1 MIAFIIFLVVAIIVL
16 SIIRNQLKSN
26 LQFKN
31 NLQIEKL
38 LGILRI
44 VAGIG
49 ILLAVLFASVVQ
61 IGPGEVGVQILFGN
75 IQERV
80 LRSGLNFINPLME
93 VQKLDIKTQSYT
105 MSGAND
111 QDLREDQ
118 VSRTEPIQTL
128 SSDGLTLL
136 LDVTVWF
143 RISADDAPNL
153 LRTIGT
159 DYETKIVRPAVRTAI
174 RDIAVN
180 FVATDI
186 YSSKRDDYVN
196 NVAKK
201 LENSFEGRGIILEK
215 VLLRNVELPQKVR
228 EAIDEKIAAEQRA
241 QQMVYVLQK
250 ERQEAERKQVEAKG
264 VAEAQRII
272 NSTISNSYLQW
283 KYIETLKELVNSP
296 NNSFIIAPYD
306 QKLTPLLNFTP
317 K

>member
-1 MIAFIIFLVVAIIVL
+1 MIAFIIFLIVTIIFL
-16 SIIRNQLKSN
+16 TIARGQLH
-26 LQFKN
+26 N
-31 NLQIEKL
+31 NLSMLKIVNT
-38 LGILRI
+38 LR
-44 VAGIG
+44 VAAGIG
-49 ILLAVLFASVVQ
+49 ILLAILFASFIQ

-75 IQERV
+75 VQNGI

-93 VQKLDIKTQSYT
+93 VEKLDIKTQAYT
-105 MSGAND
+105 MSGSND
-111 QDLREDQ
+111 RDESETITKKSD
-118 VSRTEPIQTL
+118 PIQTL

-136 LDVTVWF
+136 LDVTVWY
-143 RISADDAPNL
+143 RLGADDAPNL
-153 LRTIGT
+153 VRTIGS
-159 DYETKIVRPAVRTAI
+159 DYEAKIILPAIRTAL

-201 LENSFEGRGIILEK
+201 LEQSFEGRGIILEK
-215 VLLRNVELPQKVR
+215 VLLRNVELPLKVR

-250 ERQEAERKQVEAKG
+250 EKQEAERKTVEAAG
-264 VAEAQRII
+264 VAEAQKII

-296 NNSFIIAPYD
+296 NNSFVIAPYD
-306 QKLTPLLNFTP
+306 QKLTPMLNFNQSNN

>member
-1 MIAFIIFLVVAIIVL
+1 MTGIIIFLIIAIIVL
-16 SIIRNQLKSN
+16 TVIKGQLKAN
-26 LQFKN
+26 LQ
-31 NLQIEKL
+31 LEKVTDM
-38 LGILRI
+38 LRV
-44 VAGIG
+44 VAGVG
-49 ILLAVLFASVVQ
+49 ILLTVLFASIVQ
-61 IGPGEVGVQILFGN
+61 IGPGEVGVQNLFGN
-75 IQERV
+75 VQESI
-80 LRSGLNFINPLME
+80 LRSGLNLVNPLME
-93 VQKLDIKTQSYT
+93 VQKIDIKTQAYT

-111 QDLREDQ
+111 QDVNDVKSNRSD
-118 VSRTEPIQTL
+118 PIQTL

-136 LDVTVWF
+136 LDVTVWY
-143 RISADDAPNL
+143 RLSADDAPNL
-153 LRTIGT
+153 IRTIGV
-159 DYETKIVRPAVRTAI
+159 DYESKIVLPAIRTAI

-196 NVAKK
+196 DVAKK

-250 ERQEAERKQVEAKG
+250 ERQEAERKQVEATG

-296 NNSFIIAPYD
+296 NNSFVIAPYD
-306 QKLTPLLNFTP
+306 QKLVPMLNFNQLA

>member
-1 MIAFIIFLVVAIIVL
+1 MTGIIIFLIIAIIVL
-16 SIIRNQLKSN
+16 TVIKGQLKAN
-26 LQFKN
+26 LQ
-31 NLQIEKL
+31 LEKVTDM
-38 LGILRI
+38 LRI
-44 VAGIG
+44 VAGVG
-49 ILLAVLFASVVQ
+49 ILLTVLFASIVQ

-75 IQERV
+75 VQDKV
-80 LRSGLNFINPLME
+80 LRSGLNFINPLIE
-93 VQKLDIKTQSYT
+93 VQELDIKTQAYT

-111 QDLREDQ
+111 QDDSEIRVKKSD
-118 VSRTEPIQTL
+118 PIQTL

-136 LDVTVWF
+136 LDVTVWY
-143 RISADDAPNL
+143 RLSADDAPNL
-153 LRTIGT
+153 IRTIGV
-159 DYETKIVRPAVRTAI
+159 DYESKIVLPAIRTAI

-196 NVAKK
+196 DVAKK

-250 ERQEAERKQVEAKG
+250 ERQEAERKQVEATG

-296 NNSFIIAPYD
+296 NNSFVIAPYD
-306 QKLTPLLNFTP
+306 QKLVPMLNFNQLA

>member
-1 MIAFIIFLVVAIIVL
+1 MISFLIFLIVL
-16 SIIRNQLKSN
+16 IVLITVLKGQFKEN
-26 LQFKN
+26 LQV
-31 NLQIEKL
+31 EK
-38 LGILRI
+38 ILNTLR
-44 VAGIG
+44 VAVGVG
-49 ILLAVLFASVVQ
+49 ILLAILFASIIQ
-61 IGPGEVGVQILFGN
+61 IGPGEAGVQILFGN
-75 IQERV
+75 VQDKV
-80 LRSGLNFINPLME
+80 LRSGLNFINPLIE
-93 VQKLDIKTQSYT
+93 VQKLDIKTQAYT
-105 MSGAND
+105 MSGVND
-111 QDLREDQ
+111 QDDSEIRVKKSD
-118 VSRTEPIQTL
+118 PIQTL
-128 SSDGLTLL
+128 SSDGLTLI

-143 RISADDAPNL
+143 RLSADDTPELIRN
-153 LRTIGT
+153 IGV
-159 DYETKIVRPAVRTAI
+159 DYEAKIIQPAIRTAI

-196 NVAKK
+196 DVARK

-228 EAIDEKIAAEQRA
+228 EAIDEKISAEQRA

-250 ERQEAERKQVEAKG
+250 ERQEAERKTVEATG

-296 NNSFIIAPYD
+296 NNSFVIAPYD
-306 QKLTPLLNFTP
+306 QKLMPMLNFNQG

>member
-1 MIAFIIFLVVAIIVL
+1 MIGLIIFLVIAIVVL
-16 SIIRNQLKSN
+16 TLIRGQQKGN
-26 LQFKN
+26 LQF
-31 NLQIEKL
+31 EK
-38 LGILRI
+38 IVNTLRI
-44 VAGIG
+44 VAAVG
-49 ILLAVLFASVVQ
+49 ILLAVLFASIVQ

-75 IQERV
+75 VQEGI
-80 LRSGLNFINPLME
+80 LRSGLNFVNPLIE
-93 VQKLDIKTQSYT
+93 VQELDIKTQAYT
-105 MSGAND
+105 MSGQND
-111 QDLREDQ
+111 QD
-118 VSRTEPIQTL
+118 VSEAGVKIKKSDPIQTL

-143 RISADDAPNL
+143 RLSADDAPNL
-153 LRTIGT
+153 IRTIGT
-159 DYETKIVRPAVRTAI
+159 DYEAKIVLPAIRTAI

-196 NVAKK
+196 DVAKK
-201 LENSFEGRGIILEK
+201 LEISFEGRGIILEK

-228 EAIDEKIAAEQRA
+228 EAIDEKISSEQRA

-250 ERQEAERKQVEAKG
+250 ERQEAERKTVEAEG

-272 NSTISNSYLQW
+272 NSTISNSYLSW

-296 NNSFIIAPYD
+296 NNSFVIAPYD
-306 QKLTPLLNFTP
+306 QKLVPMLNFNQMA

>member
-1 MIAFIIFLVVAIIVL
+1 MTGIIIFLIIAIIVL
-16 SIIRNQLKSN
+16 TVIKGQLKAN
-26 LQFKN
+26 LQ
-31 NLQIEKL
+31 LEKVTDM
-38 LGILRI
+38 LRVI
-44 VAGIG
+44 AGIG
-49 ILLAVLFASVVQ
+49 ILLTVLFASIVQ
-61 IGPGEVGVQILFGN
+61 IGPGEVGVQNLFGN
-75 IQERV
+75 VQENI
-80 LRSGLNFINPLME
+80 LRSGLNLVNPLME
-93 VQKLDIKTQSYT
+93 VQKIDIKTQAYT

-111 QDLREDQ
+111 QDVNDVKSNRSD
-118 VSRTEPIQTL
+118 PIQTL

-136 LDVTVWF
+136 LDVTVWY
-143 RISADDAPNL
+143 RLSADEAPNL
-153 LRTIGT
+153 IRTIGV
-159 DYETKIVRPAVRTAI
+159 DYESKIVLPAIRTAI

-196 NVAKK
+196 DVAKK

-250 ERQEAERKQVEAKG
+250 ERQEAERKQVEATG

-296 NNSFIIAPYD
+296 NNSFVIAPYD
-306 QKLTPLLNFTP
+306 QKLVPMLNFNQLA